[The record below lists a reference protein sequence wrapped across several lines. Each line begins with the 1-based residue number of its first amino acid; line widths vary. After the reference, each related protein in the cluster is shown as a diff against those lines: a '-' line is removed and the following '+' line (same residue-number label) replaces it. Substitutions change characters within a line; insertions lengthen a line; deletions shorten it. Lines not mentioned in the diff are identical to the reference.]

1 MVEIVADTGRPRE
14 GSNIVTRASY
24 TLAWLMIAL
33 SAAVV
38 AQEPVA
44 ELVGPVTDFEEV
56 FQEEVPVSGRVVT
69 GIGVTG
75 SAAMEALAVLPPG
88 ALPAAGSNG
97 DLVCIEVVSRD
108 GQYHSR
114 NTYRLPSPIQDWP
127 VRLQYPSGYTAFLED
142 QGAEDLAVLGSP
154 GDCDSADRDTFY
166 VTGSGPANATPA
178 SISIFVNSG
187 RTDTYVAVR
196 VDGARRG
203 RPKRCTP
210 IDAERRTGFDT
221 LCEVEITGDSR
232 DGDGLSLEIL
242 RRRYEQMLPPTEFKV
257 VLPGSK

>member
-1 MVEIVADTGRPRE
+1 M
-14 GSNIVTRASY
+14 VTRASY
-24 TLAWLMIAL
+24 TLAWLMTAL
-33 SAAVV
+33 SAAAS
-38 AQEPVA
+38 AQEPEA
-44 ELVGPVTDFEEV
+44 KLVVPVKDFVEV
-56 FQEEVPVSGRVVT
+56 FQEEVPVSGRVVA

-75 SAAMEALAVLPPG
+75 SAAMDALAVLPP
-88 ALPAAGSNG
+88 AASSNS

-127 VRLQYPSGYTAFLED
+127 VRLEYPSRHTKFLED
-142 QGAEDLAVLGSP
+142 QKAEDLAVLGAP
-154 GDCDSADRDTFY
+154 GDCEGRDRDTFY

-187 RTDTYVAVR
+187 RTDTYVAVL
-196 VDGARRG
+196 VDGARAD
-203 RPKRCTP
+203 RPKRCAP

-221 LCEVEITGDSR
+221 LCEVVITEYVR
-232 DGDGLSLEIL
+232 DDAGLTIEIL